1 MLSKYQV
8 ESSDALTQMLR
19 DVQNA
24 QTKLDA
30 ANERLK
36 LVLGD
41 DDLDALKAAAQV
53 CATSPRS
60 LQDIERDIRAMSS
73 NGDLARLIAV
83 DESLLERY
91 AAEYT
96 TQVNLKKK
104 LDQMTAGLEKA
115 KAELAKLG
123 EVPAEYAD
131 IKNPDMYLAMLE
143 SKAKEQQKLKE
154 AAAQAKVAAQTK
166 LEGCRAAVAGK
177 DLVAER
183 EQAKQAF
190 LGQKELLAR
199 WDHIL
204 EVFQAQKAA
213 QANHPMEDM
222 AARFSENLKAITGGT
237 VDSESAN
244 KDAVDVAVY
253 SQNRHVRYATLSEGT
268 KEAVS
273 LAFRLAVLDHLFPN
287 GGGVII
293 FDDPMTDMDT
303 DRTAAACELLKAAGE
318 RHQIIFL
325 TCREEYLPM
334 LAGHKIK
341 FD

>member
-1 MLSKYQV
+1 M
-8 ESSDALTQMLR
+8 
-19 DVQNA
+19 
-24 QTKLDA
+24 
-30 ANERLK
+30 
-36 LVLGD
+36 
-41 DDLDALKAAAQV
+41 
-53 CATSPRS
+53 AT
-60 LQDIERDIRAMSS
+60 
-73 NGDLARLIAV
+73 N
-83 DESLLERY
+83 
-91 AAEYT
+91 
-96 TQVNLKKK
+96 
-104 LDQMTAGLEKA
+104 LEKA
-115 KAELAKLG
+115 ESDLAKLG
-123 EVPAEYAD
+123 EIPAEYAD

-166 LEGCRAAVAGK
+166 LESRRVSVAGK
-177 DLVAER
+177 NLTAER
-183 EQAKQAF
+183 DQAEQEFAA
-190 LGQKELLAR
+190 QKELLAH
-199 WDHIL
+199 WNHIL

-213 QANHPMEDM
+213 QASHPMEDM

-253 SQNRHVRYATLSEGT
+253 SQDRRVRYSTLSEGT

-293 FDDPMTDMDT
+293 FDDPMTNMDT
-303 DRTAAACELLKAAGE
+303 DRAAAACKLLKEAGT

-334 LAGHKIK
+334 LAGHEIRVEG
-341 FD
+341 